1 LPQAKEEGG
10 MMRSA
15 FLRTRAAGWLALAV
29 AALLPAVAWASCI
42 PVAEQPGRFIPA
54 AYKTAELPS
63 GTVKL
68 TYIGHATFLIETSG
82 GATAVTDFNGY
93 VRPALVPDIATMNNA
108 HSTHYTDFPD
118 AGIKF
123 VLPGWGTAEKPVQYN
138 FTHLDLHVYNVQ
150 TNVRDWGGGTR
161 INGNSIFVFETAGLC
176 IAHLGHLHHSLTAA
190 HLAMLGKVD
199 VLLVPVDGALTM
211 GQFDMIEVIQRIK
224 APLVIPMHFF
234 SAARLAR
241 FIERLQA
248 ETNYN
253 VRTSDV
259 PEVMVSAAMLPSPS
273 TPQLLVLPGH

>member
-1 LPQAKEEGG
+1 MA
-10 MMRSA
+10 RA
-15 FLRTRAAGWLALAV
+15 FLRRRGIGWLVLVV
-29 AALLPAVAWASCI
+29 AILLPVIGRASCI
-42 PVAEQPGRFIPA
+42 PVAQLPGRFTPA
-54 AYKTAELPS
+54 AYNLAEVAS
-63 GTVKL
+63 GSVRL
-68 TYIGHATFLIETSG
+68 TFIGHATFLIETSG

-108 HSTHYTDFPD
+108 HSTHFTDFPD

-161 INGNSIFVFETAGLC
+161 VNGNSIFVFETAGLC
-176 IAHLGHLHHSLTAA
+176 IAHLGHLHHSLTDA

-224 APLVIPMHFF
+224 APLIIPMHFF
-234 SAARLAR
+234 NVQRLAR
-241 FIERLQA
+241 FIERLEA
-248 ETNYN
+248 ETRYT

-259 PEVMVSAAMLPSPS
+259 PEVVVSAAMLPSPS
-273 TPQLLVLPGH
+273 APQLLVLPGH

>member
-1 LPQAKEEGG
+1 MTG
-10 MMRSA
+10 A
-15 FLRTRAAGWLALAV
+15 FLRTRVTGWLALVV
-29 AALLPAVAWASCI
+29 ATLLPVAGWASCI

-54 AYKTAELPS
+54 AYRLAEIPS
-63 GTVKL
+63 GSVKL
-68 TYIGHATFLIETSG
+68 TFVGHATFLIETSG
-82 GATAVTDFNGY
+82 GATAVTDFNGF
-93 VRPALVPDIATMNNA
+93 VRPAMTPDIATMNNA

-150 TNVRDWGGGTR
+150 TNVRDWSGGTR

-176 IAHLGHLHHSLTAA
+176 IAHLGHLHHTLTPA

-211 GQFDMIEVIQRIK
+211 GQFDMIEVIKSIK
-224 APLVIPMHFF
+224 APLIIPMHFF
-234 SAARLAR
+234 SPARLAR
-241 FIERLQA
+241 FIERLQV
-248 ETNYN
+248 ETNY
-253 VRTSDV
+253 VARTSEV

-273 TPQLLVLPGH
+273 APQLLVLPGY